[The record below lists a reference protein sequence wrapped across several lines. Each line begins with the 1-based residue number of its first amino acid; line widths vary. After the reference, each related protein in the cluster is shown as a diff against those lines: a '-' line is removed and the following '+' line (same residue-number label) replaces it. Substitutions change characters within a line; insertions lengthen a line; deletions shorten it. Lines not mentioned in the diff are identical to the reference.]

1 MILIVGL
8 GNPGEKYENTRHNIG
23 FMVVDHFLKKMT
35 SVGES
40 IWEKELKF
48 NCFLA
53 KAGKEVFMAK
63 PNSFMNASGKVVQKL
78 LNFYKIS
85 PFALYVVHDD
95 LDLPLGKI
103 KISYGR
109 GSAGHKGVESIIE
122 QIKSNNFVRLR
133 VGIGSDKK
141 IDEEKYVISD
151 FEKNEAGKLK
161 QAVKKAVE
169 ALEFILKKGAEK
181 AANRYN

>member
-8 GNPGEKYENTRHNIG
+8 GNPGEKYENTRHNVG
-23 FMVVDHFLKKMT
+23 FMVVDRFLKKAT
-35 SVGES
+35 PVGES
-40 IWEKELKF
+40 VWKSEPKF
-48 NCFLA
+48 NSLSA
-53 KAGKEVFMAK
+53 KVGKEMFIVK
-63 PNSFMNASGKVVQKL
+63 PNSFMNASGEVIRKF

-109 GSAGHKGVESIIE
+109 GSAGNKGVESIIE
-122 QIKSNNFVRLR
+122 QIKSNNFVRVR
-133 VGIGSDKK
+133 VGIGSGKK
-141 IDEEKYVISD
+141 IDEEKYVLSD

-169 ALEFILKKGAEK
+169 ALEFILKKGAEE

>member
-8 GNPGEKYENTRHNIG
+8 GNPGEKFENTRHNVG
-23 FMVVDHFLKKMT
+23 FMVVDHFLKKAT
-35 SVGES
+35 SVNES
-40 IWEKELKF
+40 IWKLEKKF
-48 NCFLA
+48 NCFFA
-53 KAGKEVFMAK
+53 KVDEEILVVK
-63 PNSFMNASGKVVQKL
+63 PSSFMNASGKVVQKL
-78 LNFYKIS
+78 LNFYKVP

-109 GSAGHKGVESIIE
+109 GSAGHKGIESIIE
-122 QIKSNNFVRLR
+122 QIKSTNFVRIR

-141 IDEEKYVISD
+141 ISDEKYVISD

-161 QAVKKAVE
+161 LAVKKAVE
-169 ALEFILKKGAEK
+169 TLEFILKKGAEK